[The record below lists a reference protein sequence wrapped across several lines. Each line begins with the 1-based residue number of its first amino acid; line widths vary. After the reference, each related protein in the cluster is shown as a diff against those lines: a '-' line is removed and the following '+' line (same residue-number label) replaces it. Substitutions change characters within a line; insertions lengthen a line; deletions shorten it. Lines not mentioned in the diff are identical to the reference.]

1 MHHLMVHRFCVVNTI
16 VLAHDGIVK
25 WKRLDPT
32 MLVVHRFC
40 VVNTT
45 VLAHDGI
52 VKWKRLD
59 PTMLQVHEEHL
70 LAARA
75 QRR

>member
-1 MHHLMVHRFCVVNTI
+1 MVHHFCVVNTI

-40 VVNTT
+40 LVNTI

-52 VKWKRLD
+52 VKWERLD

>member
-1 MHHLMVHRFCVVNTI
+1 MVHRFCVVNTI
-16 VLAHDGIVK
+16 VLAHSGIVK
-25 WKRLDPT
+25 WKRPDPT

-40 VVNTT
+40 VVNTI

>member
-1 MHHLMVHRFCVVNTI
+1 MMGTLAGTLIITIKKVDIVKWESFSHRFCVANTI
-16 VLAHDGIVK
+16 
-25 WKRLDPT
+25 
-32 MLVVHRFC
+32 
-40 VVNTT
+40 